1 MMSDAKLLIG
11 DIGGTNARFALA
23 DSTSPGFSNELT
35 LPCADFESAEAAIR
49 HYIESLGTSS
59 PDVICLAV
67 AGPIVDQT
75 VQFTNNPWNINAS
88 ELAANFGS
96 RSVRLLNDFEA
107 IAYSIPYLPSGQ
119 GLLDLDSFSVA
130 IVGPGT
136 GLGTSGLHKKGDVL
150 VPIVSEASHKGFSP
164 ETQLQSAVLNILR
177 ERFSRVSVER
187 LVSGQ
192 GIENLHWAL
201 GQLRWPEAKPMS
213 AAEIFSAKDDD
224 HAQEAGQLFFEV
236 LGQYAGDIALAF
248 GASNGV
254 FIAGGIVRR
263 YPDILA
269 SSRFRSGFEDKG
281 RYRSM
286 MEHIPTHLIA
296 HPHPGLLGAS
306 YVALESLRGT
316 EVMPTS

>member
-1 MMSDAKLLIG
+1 MSDPKLLIG

-23 DSTSPGFSNELT
+23 NSTSPGFSNEVT
-35 LPCADFESAEAAIR
+35 LPCAEFESAEAAIR
-49 HYIESLGTSS
+49 HYLESLGTSS
-59 PDVICLAV
+59 PEVICLAV
-67 AGPIVDQT
+67 AGPIVNQT
-75 VQFTNNPWNINAS
+75 VQFTNNLWNIDAS
-88 ELAANFGS
+88 ELAKSFGS

-119 GLLDLDSFSVA
+119 DLLDLDSFSVA

-187 LVSGQ
+187 LVSGR

-201 GQLRWPEAKPMS
+201 GQLRWPEAKPLS
-213 AAEIFSAKDDD
+213 AAEIFAAQDDD
-224 HAQEAGQLFFEV
+224 HAQEAVQLFFQV

-248 GASNGV
+248 GATDGV

-263 YPDILA
+263 YPAMFA

-281 RYRSM
+281 RYRAM
-286 MEHIPTHLIA
+286 MERIPTHLIA

-306 YVALESLRGT
+306 YVALESFLGT

>member
-1 MMSDAKLLIG
+1 MSDARLLIG

-23 DSTSPGFSNELT
+23 DNSAPGFSDELT
-35 LPCADFESAEAAIR
+35 LQCADFDSAEAAIK
-49 HYIESLGTSS
+49 HYLGSLDTAS

-88 ELAANFGS
+88 ELAADFAAH
-96 RSVRLLNDFEA
+96 SVRLLNDFEA
-107 IAYSIPYLPSGQ
+107 IAYSIPYLPSGK
-119 GLLDLDSFSVA
+119 GLLDLDSFSVG

-136 GLGTSGLHKKGDVL
+136 GLGTAGLHKKGNVL

-164 ETQLQSAVLNILR
+164 ETQLQLAVLNILR

-187 LVSGQ
+187 LLSGQ

-201 GQLRWPEAKPMS
+201 GQLRWPEAAPLT
-213 AAEIFSAKDDD
+213 AAEIFSAQDDD
-224 HAQEAGQLFFEV
+224 HAQEAVQLFFEV

-248 GASNGV
+248 GANDGV

-263 YPDILA
+263 YPEMFA
-269 SSRFRSGFEDKG
+269 ASRFRSGFEDKG

-286 MEHIPTHLIA
+286 MEHIPTHVIA
-296 HPHPGLLGAS
+296 YRHPGLLGAS
-306 YVALESLRGT
+306 YVALELFRGT